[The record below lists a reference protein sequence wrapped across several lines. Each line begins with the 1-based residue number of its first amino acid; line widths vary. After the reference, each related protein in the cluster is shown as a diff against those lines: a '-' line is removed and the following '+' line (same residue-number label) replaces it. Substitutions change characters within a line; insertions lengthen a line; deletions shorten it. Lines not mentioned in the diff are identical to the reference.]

1 MVTSSRPPA
10 MIGWHSMNVPFRLER
25 AFHRLTDRIYARLP
39 QPVPDRQRLSNCKI
53 VSHRGEHDN
62 RTVLENTLCAFD
74 RVQQS
79 GIWGIE
85 FDIRWTR
92 DLQPVVFHDRDLQRL
107 FGMALALGDLTRS
120 ELSAEFPMIPS
131 LEEVI
136 CRYGKKLHLMVEIK
150 ESHRDPLRQ
159 TRILRNLF
167 SVLKPRDD
175 FHVLS
180 LAPALFQQMDFLPTR
195 AFLPVA
201 ELNTRQV
208 SGLALREN
216 YAGMAGHYLF
226 MTASLIRRH
235 AKHGQ
240 KLGTGYISSRNS
252 LYREL
257 NRGIEWIFSNTAAQL
272 QAICESFM
280 W

>member
-1 MVTSSRPPA
+1 
-10 MIGWHSMNVPFRLER
+10 MNVPFWLER
-25 AFHRLTDRIYARLP
+25 AFHRLTDRICARLP
-39 QPVPDRQRLSNCKI
+39 QPVPNRQRLNNCKI

-62 RTVLENTLCAFD
+62 RTILENTLPAFD
-74 RVQQS
+74 RVLER

-85 FDIRWTR
+85 FDMRWTR
-92 DLQPVVFHDRDLQRL
+92 DLQPVVFHDPDLQRL
-107 FGMALALGDLTRS
+107 FGSATVLSDLTWR
-120 ELSAEFPMIPS
+120 ELRAEFSMIPS

-136 CRYGKKLHLMVEIK
+136 CRYAKKLHLMVEIK
-150 ESHRDPLRQ
+150 ESQHDSVRQ
-159 TRILRNLF
+159 NRILRNLF
-167 SVLKPRDD
+167 SMLQPQDD

-180 LAPALFQQMDFLPTR
+180 LVPVLFQQMDFLPNKV
-195 AFLPVA
+195 FLPVA
-201 ELNTRQV
+201 ELNCRKL
-208 SGLALREN
+208 SDLALREH

-226 MTASLIRRH
+226 LTASLIRRH

-257 NRGIEWIFSNTAAQL
+257 NRGIEWIFSNMASKL
-272 QAICESFM
+272 QVICETFM

>member
-107 FGMALALGDLTRS
+107 FGMALALGDLTRR

-150 ESHRDPLRQ
+150 ESHRDPVRQ
-159 TRILRNLF
+159 NRILKNLF
-167 SVLKPRDD
+167 TVLKPRDD

-180 LAPALFQQMDFLPTR
+180 LAPALFQQMDFLPTKG
-195 AFLPVA
+195 
-201 ELNTRQV
+201 V
-208 SGLALREN
+208 S
-216 YAGMAGHYLF
+216 AGG
-226 MTASLIRRH
+226 
-235 AKHGQ
+235 
-240 KLGTGYISSRNS
+240 
-252 LYREL
+252 
-257 NRGIEWIFSNTAAQL
+257 
-272 QAICESFM
+272 
-280 W
+280 

>member
-1 MVTSSRPPA
+1 
-10 MIGWHSMNVPFRLER
+10 MNVPSWLER

-39 QPVPDRQRLSNCKI
+39 QPAYDRQRLSNCKI

-62 RTVLENTLCAFD
+62 RTVQENTLSAFD
-74 RVQQS
+74 RVQQR
-79 GIWGIE
+79 GIWGVE

-107 FGMALALGDLTRS
+107 FGMALALGDLTRT

-131 LEEVI
+131 LEDVI

-150 ESHRDPLRQ
+150 ESQRDPLRQ

-167 SVLKPRDD
+167 SALEPQDD

-180 LAPALFQQMDFLPTR
+180 LAPALFQQMDFLPTS

-226 MTASLIRRH
+226 LTASLIRRH

-257 NRGIEWIFSNTAAQL
+257 NRGIEWIFSNTASQL
-272 QAICESFM
+272 QAIVVRDSDPDLQIHRRAR
-280 W
+280 